1 MNAPLKNAE
10 IQTRKTDA
18 ISRGVGVMTQIYAD
32 KAENAEMRASLKGEA
47 KINEFLDKLKSVN
60 VPAGGNTNSN
70 ENNSSESATNQQNT
84 NNNHSPR
91 ILK

>member
-32 KAENAEMRASLKGEA
+32 KAENAEIWDVEGIRYIDFAA
-47 KINEFLDKLKSVN
+47 
-60 VPAGGNTNSN
+60 
-70 ENNSSESATNQQNT
+70 
-84 NNNHSPR
+84 
-91 ILK
+91 